1 MLKPLFA
8 LPTNPFRSMLS
19 PLVLLCAVSLGM
31 TALATGLAGCVGGS
45 DRSSNA
51 SVKAE
56 GLARFQAAL
65 VGSYSSQKQ
74 SEQDKDYF
82 DIRLR
87 IVPIWTDRTD
97 GPWLYVEQATA
108 AALDKPYRQRVYRLS
123 HVSGNTYRSDVYL
136 LPEPALNYAGAWRNQ
151 ALFGK
156 LTPERLDLKGGCGV
170 VMTYDPATG
179 TFTGGTQGNGCE
191 STLRGAAYATSE
203 VTMTNDLLVS
213 WDRGYDAAGK
223 QMWGAEKGGYRFD
236 KISRDPA
243 AE

>member
-1 MLKPLFA
+1 MMNSTLT
-8 LPTNPFRSMLS
+8 LPTGQLGSIRSRLL
-19 PLVLLCAVSLGM
+19 LVCTVSLAMIVLG
-31 TALATGLAGCVGGS
+31 TGIGGCAGKADKG
-45 DRSSNA
+45 DNA
-51 SVKAE
+51 SVRAE
-56 GLARFQAAL
+56 GLARFKDAL

-74 SEQDKDYF
+74 SQEDKDYF

-87 IVPIWTDRTD
+87 IVPIWSSRTD

-136 LPEPALNYAGAWRNQ
+136 LPEPALNYAGAWRNE
-151 ALFGK
+151 ALFGN

-170 VMTYDPATG
+170 LMTLDPATG
-179 TFTGGTQGNGCE
+179 VFSGGTQGNGCE

-203 VTMTNDLLVS
+203 VTMTNDSLVS

-223 QMWGAEKGGYRFD
+223 QVWGAEKGGYRFD
-236 KISRDPA
+236 KVSRDPTV
-243 AE
+243 E